1 MWRHRGPKKPKGE
14 PGSGD
19 LAQECELFLSGR
31 YVECVRPTGRTMPAW
46 VRVNPLA
53 HGSVDDLIALSS
65 VAGDRL
71 LGWDWA
77 GVIGQLAMEILAAVG
92 DDAARLYELQREVL
106 IPLELR
112 LADDAV
118 VVLHPAQL
126 AQVVS
131 RELERH

>member
-1 MWRHRGPKKPKGE
+1 MWHRGPKKPKEE
-14 PGSGD
+14 PESGD
-19 LAQECELFLSGR
+19 LPQECELFLSGR
-31 YVECVRPTGRTMPAW
+31 YVECVRSTGRTIPAW

-53 HGSVDDLIALSS
+53 HGSATDLIGLSS

-77 GVIGQLAMEILAAVG
+77 SVIGQLAAEILAAVG
-92 DDAARLYELQREVL
+92 DDPARLQELQRDVL

-118 VVLHPAQL
+118 VVMHPAQL

-131 RELERH
+131 RELESH